1 MVVPTRL
8 LALSLFT
15 ALAVATPISSSLY
28 SRSLLV
34 HESRDLLPTGFSL
47 VGPAASQTPL
57 KLRIALT
64 QSNPDAIVA
73 ALLNV
78 SDPSSAK
85 YGQHLS
91 KSEVEALVAPSAQSV
106 SAVNAWLQDHGLTA
120 TSVSPAGDWLQLDTD
135 VGNANSLLAADFSTF
150 SHSASGIETVRTLSY
165 SIPAAL
171 KDHID
176 LIHPTTAFPE
186 TIKTT
191 GLAKRAIHE
200 PILPRAADSQ
210 CANGTTP
217 ACLQQLY
224 NIPTTPATSSS
235 NKLAVTGRIGNYAHY
250 NWLQFFLQNF
260 RTDMDSATNFT
271 VTSVDGGQNTQ
282 TGPSVSEGELDIQYT
297 VGIATNVPIEYVVIG
312 RNWTDDGL
320 NGYLDE
326 INYLLSLES
335 PPQVLSTSYGYA
347 ETSMSYALTD
357 KLCKAYAQLGAR
369 GVSIL
374 FASGDSG
381 VGCQNSNATLF
392 EPTFPSNCPW
402 VTSVGGTVGHTS
414 ESETAWDGSSGGF
427 SNYYPAPSYQAS
439 AVDNFLTVHAASSNF
454 NATKGKYNP
463 VGRGFPDVAAKADD
477 FRIWEGSVASI
488 YGTSAS
494 TPVFASIVALIN
506 DRLSV
511 QGKPPMGFL
520 NPWLYSTGKSALT
533 DIKSGNNSIKCNG
546 ETAGF
551 EAIEGWD
558 PVTGLGTPDFKKLL
572 KAVGL

>member
-15 ALAVATPISSSLY
+15 SLAVATPVSSSLY
-28 SRSLLV
+28 SRDLLV

-57 KLRIALT
+57 KLRIALS
-64 QSNPDAIVA
+64 QSNPDSIVA

-78 SDPSSAK
+78 SDPSSDK

-91 KSEVEALVAPSAQSV
+91 KSEVEALVAPSSQSV
-106 SAVNAWLQDHGLTA
+106 SAVKAWLQGHGLTA
-120 TSVSPAGDWLQLDTD
+120 TSVSPAGDWLQIDTD
-135 VGNANSLLAADFSTF
+135 VSKANSLLAADFSTF
-150 SHSASGIETVRTLSY
+150 THAGSGIETVRTLSY

-186 TIKTT
+186 AIKTT
-191 GLAKRAIHE
+191 GLTKRAIHE

-217 ACLQQLY
+217 ACLQKLY
-224 NIPTTPATSSS
+224 NIPTTPATNSS
-235 NKLAVTGRIGNYAHY
+235 NTIAVTGRIGNYAHY
-250 NWLQFFLQNF
+250 NWLQSFLQNY

-271 VTSVDGGQNTQ
+271 VTSVDGGQNSQ

-297 VGIATNVPIEYVVIG
+297 VGIATNVPVDYVVIG

-326 INYLLSLES
+326 INYLLSLEH

-402 VTSVGGTVGHTS
+402 VTSVGGTIGDAPEV
-414 ESETAWDGSSGGF
+414 AWDGSSGGF

-439 AVDNFLTVHAASSNF
+439 AVDDFLTAHAASANF
-454 NATKGKYNP
+454 NATEGKYNP
-463 VGRGFPDVAAKADD
+463 VGRGFPDIAAKADNY
-477 FRIWEGSVASI
+477 RIWEGSVASI
-488 YGTSAS
+488 WGTSAS

-511 QGKPPMGFL
+511 QGRPPMGFL
-520 NPWLYSTGKSALT
+520 NPWLYSTGKGAFT
-533 DIKSGNNSIKCNG
+533 DITAGNNSIECNG

-558 PVTGLGTPDFKKLL
+558 PVTGLGTPDFNKLL
-572 KAVGL
+572 TAVGL

>member
-15 ALAVATPISSSLY
+15 YLALATPISSLD
-28 SRSLLV
+28 SRDLLV
-34 HESRDLLPTGFSL
+34 HESREILPIGFSL
-47 VGPAASQTPL
+47 VGPAPSQTPL
-57 KLRIALT
+57 KLRIALS
-64 QSNPDAIVA
+64 QSNPDSIVA

-78 SDPSSAK
+78 SDPSSDT

-91 KSEVEALVAPSAQSV
+91 KSQVEALVAPSSQSV
-106 SAVNAWLQDHGLTA
+106 SAVKAWLQQHGLTA
-120 TSVSPAGDWLQLDTD
+120 TAASPAGDWLQIDTD
-135 VGNANSLLAADFSTF
+135 VSKANSLLAADFSTF
-150 SHSASGIETVRTLSY
+150 THSASGIETVRTLSY

-186 TIKTT
+186 AIKTT
-191 GLAKRAIHE
+191 GLTKRAIHA
-200 PILPRAADSQ
+200 PILPRAADTQ

-224 NIPTTPATSSS
+224 NIPTTPATNPS

-250 NWLQFFLQNF
+250 NWLQSFLQNF
-260 RTDMDSATNFT
+260 RPDMDSATNFT
-271 VTSVDGGQNTQ
+271 VTSVDGGQNHQ

-297 VGIATNVPIEYVVIG
+297 VGIATNVPVDYVVIG

-326 INYLLSLES
+326 INYLLSLEH

-402 VTSVGGTVGHTS
+402 VTSVGGTAGHAP
-414 ESETAWDGSSGGF
+414 EIAWDGSSGGF

-439 AVDNFLTVHAASSNF
+439 AVDNFLTAHAASANF

-463 VGRGFPDVAAKADD
+463 VGRGFPDIAAKADD
-477 FRIWEGSVASI
+477 YRIWEGEVASI

-506 DRLSV
+506 DCLSV
-511 QGKPPMGFL
+511 RGKPPMGFL
-520 NPWLYSTGKSALT
+520 NPWLYSTGKGAFT
-533 DIKSGNNSIKCNG
+533 DITAGNNSIECNG

-558 PVTGLGTPDFKKLL
+558 PVTGLGTPDFNKLL
-572 KAVGL
+572 TAAGL